1 MKFPIRYYA
10 RAAVV
15 IFTQVVL
22 LGMTS
27 LPGAAHNTFTSGL
40 EIQVVSAPPR
50 QVRACETF
58 KATYVISNH
67 GWGNAANVSV
77 LVNVPDPFEVL
88 HVQGV
93 PVNLGP
99 GKSARVTAVIKVVAF
114 VPGESR
120 EAWVRAV
127 VSSDGDP
134 DVSHAPKPGKNEVFT
149 AVRLISQP
157 VTRCP

>member
-10 RAAVV
+10 RAVA
-15 IFTQVVL
+15 ILFTQVVL

-27 LPGAAHNTFTSGL
+27 LPGAAHNQFTSGL
-40 EIQVVSAPPR
+40 EIQLISAPPK
-50 QVRACETF
+50 QVKACDTF
-58 KATYVISNH
+58 KVTYVISNH
-67 GWGNAANVSV
+67 GWANAANVSV
-77 LVNVPDPFEVL
+77 LINVPDPFEVL

-93 PVNLGP
+93 PANLGP
-99 GKSARVTAVIKVVAF
+99 GKNAKVSAVIKVVAF

-127 VSSDGDP
+127 VTSDMQHYAGRDP
-134 DVSHAPKPGKNEVFT
+134 YPGHNEILT
-149 AVRLISQP
+149 PVRLVSKP

>member
-22 LGMTS
+22 LAMTS
-27 LPGAAHNTFTSGL
+27 LPGAAHNQFTSGL
-40 EIQVVSAPPR
+40 GIQLVSAPPQ
-50 QVRACETF
+50 QVKACDTF
-58 KATYVISNH
+58 KVTYAISNH
-67 GWGNAANVSV
+67 GFQNAANVSV
-77 LVNVPDPFEVL
+77 LINVPDPFEVL

-99 GKSARVTAVIKVVAF
+99 GKNAKVTAVIKVVAF

-127 VSSDGDP
+127 VTSDMPQDA
-134 DVSHAPKPGKNEVFT
+134 SRAPYPGHNQILT
-149 AVRLISQP
+149 PVRLISKP